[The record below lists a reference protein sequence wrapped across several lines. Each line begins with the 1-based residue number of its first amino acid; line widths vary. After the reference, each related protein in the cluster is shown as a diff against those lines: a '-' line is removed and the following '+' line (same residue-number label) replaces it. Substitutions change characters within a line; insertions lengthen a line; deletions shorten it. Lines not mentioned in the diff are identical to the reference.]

1 MVVEKKASELVP
13 GDVFLNNGARVEQVV
28 PCGPG
33 RRSVYLRAI
42 FEDGYTQ
49 VATVP
54 AETVVATWIESQG

>member
-1 MVVEKKASELVP
+1 MVVEKKAAELVP

-28 PCGPG
+28 PCGHG
-33 RRSVYLRAI
+33 KSVYLRAV